1 MLMKNGDVDGT
12 SILMQVG
19 MIPQGIKLNKIHLVV
34 QHPVSSGQEFFERT
48 PSI

>member
-19 MIPQGIKLNKIHLVV
+19 TIPQGMKLNKINLVV
-34 QHPVSSGQEFFERT
+34 KHPVSFGQEFF
-48 PSI
+48 